1 MYTLYLRIIFFSDT
15 KWKVIK
21 HVAKALSL
29 SYKLC
34 LNVRLDSLLCTF
46 TFISILSRTTIKAL
60 FLYFNLFGVMLGS
73 ISYPCTLLILP
84 RHLRSPHVYSGIRV
98 VRSLVFYVVLYR
110 SLFVL
115 LSFFVWPLHCPS
127 FFDFR
132 IHNLSHIHLHLY
144 YPFLL
149 INQCFSL
156 NDCNINGSDN
166 TFWWL
171 LPELC
176 LFLYV
181 KDSLN
186 WLSMCLHQH
195 MGLYSDFNWWWVTF
209 GTMLKF

>member
-1 MYTLYLRIIFFSDT
+1 VNPEIEERWTMQRPDT
-15 KWKVIK
+15 KRKVIK

-110 SLFVL
+110 FYCCS
-115 LSFFVWPLHCPS
+115 
-127 FFDFR
+127 R
-132 IHNLSHIHLHLY
+132 K
-144 YPFLL
+144 
-149 INQCFSL
+149 
-156 NDCNINGSDN
+156 NGYECKC
-166 TFWWL
+166 T
-171 LPELC
+171 
-176 LFLYV
+176 
-181 KDSLN
+181 
-186 WLSMCLHQH
+186 
-195 MGLYSDFNWWWVTF
+195 
-209 GTMLKF
+209 